1 MAMGPKLV
9 IINNENSSQLLSMV
23 KGKKDEEM
31 AKRRIVKRDRRGV
44 PEYTVLGCPLTKSHA
59 LWCHGLCVP
68 KDGIGVCGRIAPHTV
83 QGRTQM
89 AILKYKVRKAKEAR
103 ESAKI

>member
-1 MAMGPKLV
+1 MVLV
-9 IINNENSSQLLSMV
+9 LLVPLMIRS
-23 KGKKDEEM
+23 GIEPDRM
-31 AKRRIVKRDRRGV
+31 AKRKVVTRRRSRV
-44 PEYTVLGCPLTKSHA
+44 PDYRVLGCPLTKSNS

-89 AILKYKVRKAKEAR
+89 AILKYKIKNQEVHRDYG
-103 ESAKI
+103 KI

>member
-1 MAMGPKLV
+1 
-9 IINNENSSQLLSMV
+9 
-23 KGKKDEEM
+23 M
-31 AKRRIVKRDRRGV
+31 AKRRIVRRDRRGV

-68 KDGIGVCGRIAPHTV
+68 KNGVGLCGRIAPHTV

-89 AILKYKVRKAKEAR
+89 AILKYKIKQAEEQRN
-103 ESAKI
+103 SAKI

>member
-1 MAMGPKLV
+1 
-9 IINNENSSQLLSMV
+9 
-23 KGKKDEEM
+23 M
-31 AKRRIVKRDRRGV
+31 AKRRIVKKMQRRV

-68 KDGIGVCGRIAPHTV
+68 KNGIGVCGRIAPHTV

-89 AILKYKVRKAKEAR
+89 AILKYKIREQQAKR
-103 ESAKI
+103 ESGKI